1 LSPCQDKGER
11 EKGTPAA
18 SVARRFSRIER
29 WLTENAYSRRRAN
42 PSEAVK
48 SRDWSENRFAPAI
61 ASNARRLKNLRSCY
75 SAVAANRRH
84 DASGIKSFL
93 TPGTRASRRCLTS
106 FLTVTGEMDK
116 RCAAARMSNNSGCGC
131 VSFTS
136 NNGFPA
142 LAGAISSL
150 SIIGQICWLFFCSL
164 N

>member
-1 LSPCQDKGER
+1 MSGQGER
-11 EKGTPAA
+11 GKDAPAGN
-18 SVARRFSRIER
+18 VARKFSRIER
-29 WLTENAYSRRRAN
+29 RLTENAFFRRRAN
-42 PSEAVK
+42 PSEAGR
-48 SRDWSENRFAPAI
+48 SRGRSENRFVSAI
-61 ASNARRLKNLRSCY
+61 ASNARRLKNLCSCY

-84 DASGIKSFL
+84 DASGINSFL

-116 RCAAARMSNNSGCGC
+116 RFAAARMSSKSGCGC

-136 NNGFPA
+136 NNGFPV

-150 SIIGQICWLFFCSL
+150 SIIGQICWLFFRAL